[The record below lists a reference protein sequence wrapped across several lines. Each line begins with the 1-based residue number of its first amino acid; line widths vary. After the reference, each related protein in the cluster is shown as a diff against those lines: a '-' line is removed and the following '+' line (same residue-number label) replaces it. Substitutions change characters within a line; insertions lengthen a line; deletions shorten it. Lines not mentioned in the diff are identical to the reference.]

1 MLRVILLGLALLYIY
16 YPLIWRILWLAFY
29 YCCCSCFL
37 FLFLYCY
44 GKTLFFIHWNFF
56 CQKYKFTLLLVD
68 LWSSIFTVLHFV
80 FTELSQQLDFV
91 FVPIFVNHT
100 FGGNQIGHNV
110 KFLVRE
116 IQQSTLFLREDNLL
130 YLVFD

>member
-1 MLRVILLGLALLYIY
+1 MLRVIPVGLALLYMY
-16 YPLIWRILWLAFY
+16 YFLTWRILWLAFY

-37 FLFLYCY
+37 FLFLYY
-44 GKTLFFIHWNFF
+44 FGKTSFFIHWNFF
-56 CQKYKFTLLLVD
+56 CQKYNFTLLLVD

-91 FVPIFVNHT
+91 FAPIFVNHT

-110 KFLVRE
+110 KFLARE
-116 IQQSTLFLREDNLL
+116 VQQSTLFLREDNLL
-130 YLVFD
+130 CLVFD